1 MIEIFAILGLAIVL
15 LLGALLAAGGSA
27 IKNSHPAQLE
37 RLEHEGRAGARLT
50 RRVAGQASR
59 LLLSLR
65 VGRSLFR
72 LLAIG
77 LGLGTYFSIVA
88 GAGGVSFLG
97 WSSVL
102 LGTWVLAATIDF
114 LAESLA
120 QREPLSIAIRLAP
133 LVAAFVAIFSPI
145 VWVLMK
151 FPTALTLSQ
160 GERPRPLV
168 TEEEILTLVEAGEE
182 GGVIEQD
189 ERQMIYSIFQLGE
202 TLAREVMIPRI
213 DILALD
219 EKTSMVEATDTLLRT
234 GYSRAPVY
242 TGSIDNVTGII
253 YVKDLLAAWRR
264 GEPQKAIAE
273 LRREAYFVPEAKKAD
288 DLLTEMQARHVQ
300 MAIVV
305 DEYGGTAGLVTL
317 EDIVEEIVGEIR
329 DEYDTAEEMPYH
341 ELGHG
346 EYLFRGRVDLD
357 DLNLIMG
364 SKLPKESSET
374 LGGFIYGKLGRVPM
388 IGEVVESGGLRLVVD
403 QVAGRR
409 IRKVRVSRVQ
419 PAEEEVKD
427 DGGETGRAAEK

>member
-1 MIEIFAILGLAIVL
+1 
-15 LLGALLAAGGSA
+15 
-27 IKNSHPAQLE
+27 
-37 RLEHEGRAGARLT
+37 
-50 RRVAGQASR
+50 
-59 LLLSLR
+59 
-65 VGRSLFR
+65 
-72 LLAIG
+72 
-77 LGLGTYFSIVA
+77 
-88 GAGGVSFLG
+88 
-97 WSSVL
+97 
-102 LGTWVLAATIDF
+102 
-114 LAESLA
+114 
-120 QREPLSIAIRLAP
+120 
-133 LVAAFVAIFSPI
+133 
-145 VWVLMK
+145 
-151 FPTALTLSQ
+151 
-160 GERPRPLV
+160 
-168 TEEEILTLVEAGEE
+168 
-182 GGVIEQD
+182 
-189 ERQMIYSIFQLGE
+189 
-202 TLAREVMIPRI
+202 
-213 DILALD
+213 
-219 EKTSMVEATDTLLRT
+219 
-234 GYSRAPVY
+234 
-242 TGSIDNVTGII
+242 
-253 YVKDLLAAWRR
+253 VKDLLAAWRR